1 MLLVLCSQ
9 ALPKN
14 LELSCTGHCP
24 STHLGCCLGLR
35 GEDKGSRRSAL
46 LGVQVSSATSRKVFL
61 DLPCP
66 LVLLPKN
73 GIKAMPPSELAFLS
87 QCPDAEL
94 RGAFLSGS
102 LATKAGSSSSRRW
115 MPASTARL
123 GAGTSLLA
131 VLLREPA
138 QHCGPATPL
147 GPGCLQ

>member
-9 ALPKN
+9 ALPKK
-14 LELSCTGHCP
+14 LEQSCTGHCP
-24 STHLGCCLGLR
+24 ATCLGCFPGLR

-46 LGVQVSSATSRKVFL
+46 LGVQVSSATSRKVTRHLAFL
-61 DLPCP
+61 GFPCP
-66 LVLLPKN
+66 LVLLPRN
-73 GIKAMPPSELAFLS
+73 GIKATAPSELAFLC

-115 MPASTARL
+115 MPASTTRL

-131 VLLREPA
+131 VLL
-138 QHCGPATPL
+138 
-147 GPGCLQ
+147 